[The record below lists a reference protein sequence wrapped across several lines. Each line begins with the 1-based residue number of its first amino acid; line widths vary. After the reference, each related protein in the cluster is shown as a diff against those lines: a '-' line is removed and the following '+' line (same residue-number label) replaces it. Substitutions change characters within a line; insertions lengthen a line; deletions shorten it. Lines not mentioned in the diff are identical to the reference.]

1 MRPGPGG
8 PGGIRTPDLPL
19 RRRLLCPLSY
29 GPISEAGVKLHPG
42 HLERE
47 TGLEP
52 ATLGLE
58 GRCSTNLSYS
68 RVVGAAR
75 FERAT
80 PCSQS
85 RCATGLRYAPGPKA
99 TPEATITLDPKRVKA
114 CYNGPMRLG
123 PVEILLIL
131 LVILLLFGAKKLPE
145 LARGIGQSAREFKK
159 GLQEGEEKKEE
170 PKA

>member
-1 MRPGPGG
+1 M
-8 PGGIRTPDLPL
+8 L
-19 RRRLLCPLSY
+19 Y
-29 GPISEAGVKLHPG
+29 Q
-42 HLERE
+42 
-47 TGLEP
+47 
-52 ATLGLE
+52 
-58 GRCSTNLSYS
+58 LSYS

-85 RCATGLRYAPGPKA
+85 RCATGLRYAPGRGHPQ
-99 TPEATITLDPKRVKA
+99 ATIAPYPKGVKA
-114 CYNGPMRLG
+114 WYHDPMRLG
-123 PVEILLIL
+123 PLEIVLIL

-145 LARGIGQSAREFKK
+145 LARGIAQSAREFKK